1 MAKGSLSKTLIG
13 TAILQVFPGS
23 FIDSDQKTI
32 RIPTS
37 VEGEPLEIKITMTCA
52 KDVIGSGN
60 GGQASSETV
69 TKQAAPQNTEMT
81 DDEIKEVQELVKRLG
96 L

>member
-1 MAKGSLSKTLIG
+1 
-13 TAILQVFPGS
+13 
-23 FIDSDQKTI
+23 
-32 RIPTS
+32 
-37 VEGEPLEIKITMTCA
+37 MTCA
-52 KDVIGSGN
+52 KDVIGPGN

-69 TKQAAPQNTEMT
+69 TKQASPQNAEMT

>member
-1 MAKGSLSKTLIG
+1 MRGSLSKTLIG
-13 TAILQVFPGS
+13 TAILQVFPNS
-23 FIDSDQKTI
+23 FIEPDGKTI
-32 RIPTS
+32 RIPTTC
-37 VEGEPLEIKITMTCA
+37 EGQLIEVKIQMTAA
-52 KDVIGSGN
+52 KDVVGTGN

-69 TKQAAPQNTEMT
+69 TKQAAPQNAEMT

>member
-1 MAKGSLSKTLIG
+1 MAKGTVSKTLIG

-23 FIDSDQKTI
+23 FIDSDGKTI

-37 VEGEPLEIKITMTCA
+37 IEGEPLEIKLAMTCA
-52 KDVIGSGN
+52 KDLVGGS
-60 GGQASSETV
+60 ASTTTTV
-69 TKQAAPQNTEMT
+69 NQPMPQNKEMT
-81 DDEIKEVQELVKRLG
+81 EDEIAEVRALIQRLG